1 MMMEETRIL
10 YVAMTRAIDNFIW
23 FINLDAKGNNW
34 GEMLKE
40 MHEEM

>member
-1 MMMEETRIL
+1 MMMEESRIL

-34 GEMLKE
+34 GKMLKE
-40 MHEEM
+40 MNEEM